1 MPALT
6 GPGLTGPRKAAIAP
20 RWVAPVDDSPCREV
34 VMLAGLIV
42 IACFL
47 SSMCLVTFAFW
58 DYGGWLS
65 SLIGLTLVFIL
76 GVFAL
81 IAWAFVCAIL
91 D

>member
-1 MPALT
+1 MKALT
-6 GPGLTGPRKAAIAP
+6 GPGLTGAKAPRSDGGRIPPQGDSLYKEVAVLAGVIAIA
-20 RWVAPVDDSPCREV
+20 C
-34 VMLAGLIV
+34 L
-42 IACFL
+42 L
-47 SSMCLVTFAFW
+47 SSLCLVTFAFW